1 MKENR
6 IHQLTGRTCIK
17 IEFYYQRIDTVSCTL
32 SSLTKKKMEM
42 EKTKNRN
49 LREDKLKQR
58 THQFNDAM
66 TEENFLLCSIKGKQM
81 IYNE

>member
-32 SSLTKKKMEM
+32 SSLTEKKMEM
-42 EKTKNRN
+42 EKTKNRT
-49 LREDKLKQR
+49 LREDHLKQR
-58 THQFNDAM
+58 T
-66 TEENFLLCSIKGKQM
+66 SIQ
-81 IYNE
+81 